1 MSHKLSVVLKCGYKI
16 AINVDTDAVKTIHDL
31 KAYLQARG
39 IYCDESDKIVY
50 NQQKYAHGQNV
61 HSLFLMDGPGNNE
74 YLVSSIGAKDEILIV
89 NKSEPKSDYTE
100 SLSKEINDLKVELS
114 ALKASYDR
122 IVCENQ
128 ELRQNLNQLD
138 ISGSEEGSSVG
149 KGSQNPM
156 TRMTDILTQIL
167 NESQKTNTLMSGMNT
182 ERDKALKTLEGIR
195 QLVGNTGTE
204 STASTTPFK
213 NSIQNSGY
221 KLVINVDTDEVKTIK
236 DLKRFLSGIYCEDTD
251 KMIYIE
257 HLMVGPKRDGYA
269 ISNIAYNDE
278 IIFESKADPGSDQID
293 GLSKEMNDLRKELS
307 ALKASYDRIV
317 CENQELRQKLNQ
329 MDISGSEEGSNDGKG
344 SQNPMT
350 RMTDILTQIL
360 NESQK
365 TNSLMSGEKEKVL
378 KTLESIRQLVGNTDT
393 ESTASTTPCLVKVNQ
408 FLPQESHELG
418 IRFPNQVMVFARV
431 VPLRK
436 CSSALNDRPLKHLI
450 IGSSIH
456 LPQHLI

>member
-61 HSLFLMDGPGNNE
+61 HSLFVMDGPDNNE
-74 YLVSSIGAKDEILIV
+74 YLVSSISAKDEILIV

-122 IVCENQ
+122 TVCENQ

-156 TRMTDILTQIL
+156 KRMTDILTQIL

-204 STASTTPFK
+204 STASTAT
-213 NSIQNSGY
+213 
-221 KLVINVDTDEVKTIK
+221 
-236 DLKRFLSGIYCEDTD
+236 
-251 KMIYIE
+251 
-257 HLMVGPKRDGYA
+257 
-269 ISNIAYNDE
+269 
-278 IIFESKADPGSDQID
+278 
-293 GLSKEMNDLRKELS
+293 
-307 ALKASYDRIV
+307 
-317 CENQELRQKLNQ
+317 
-329 MDISGSEEGSNDGKG
+329 
-344 SQNPMT
+344 
-350 RMTDILTQIL
+350 
-360 NESQK
+360 
-365 TNSLMSGEKEKVL
+365 
-378 KTLESIRQLVGNTDT
+378 
-393 ESTASTTPCLVKVNQ
+393 
-408 FLPQESHELG
+408 
-418 IRFPNQVMVFARV
+418 
-431 VPLRK
+431 
-436 CSSALNDRPLKHLI
+436 
-450 IGSSIH
+450 
-456 LPQHLI
+456 